1 MVEMKIQSPSLLT
14 LSAVF
19 NDTYYLLTSFTK
31 KALSEVQVEGLW
43 L

>member
-1 MVEMKIQSPSLLT
+1 MEMKTQNQRLLT

-31 KALSEVQVEGLW
+31 KVLSEVQVEGLW
-43 L
+43 P

>member
-1 MVEMKIQSPSLLT
+1 MEMKAQSQSLLT

-19 NDTYYLLTSFTK
+19 NDTYYLLMSFTK
-31 KALSEVQVEGLW
+31 KGLSAVQAEGLW